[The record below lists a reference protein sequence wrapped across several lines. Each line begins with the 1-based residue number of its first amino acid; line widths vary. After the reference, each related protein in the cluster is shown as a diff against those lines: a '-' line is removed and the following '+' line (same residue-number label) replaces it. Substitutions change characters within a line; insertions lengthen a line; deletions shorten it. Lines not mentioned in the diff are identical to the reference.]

1 MNACVSLPL
10 ELYIRTVRNEVT
22 CSLSSAEYFYLWSYV
37 FVYGS
42 LTHLLLVSLDRYIA
56 VTRPL
61 RYESIVTNRR
71 IGIAVTA
78 AWALTLT
85 YAVARISVDSD
96 GSAKHFIYSYCLGER
111 SSSSNISM
119 VFDLLVL
126 ISILIVGAFLMVL
139 NIRILLIAIR
149 QANRIAIVEDAMRAP
164 GAPRKRGNSSRHVK
178 ATKITLLMVSSFLV
192 CFMPLASFLGA
203 ARYITSDRWYVTAD
217 DCAFFLVCVSSMTNP
232 LIYFSRDTTFRENAV
247 SILRSLQT
255 NMRQKLTKST
265 SLV

>member
-1 MNACVSLPL
+1 MPL

-37 FVYGS
+37 FVNGS

-71 IGIAVTA
+71 IGIALSV

-85 YAVARISVDSD
+85 YAVARIGVDSH
-96 GSAKHFIYSYCLGER
+96 GSAKDFIYSYCLGER
-111 SSSSNISM
+111 SSSSNISV

-149 QANRIAIVEDAMRAP
+149 QANRIAIVEDTIRVP
-164 GAPRKRGNSSRHVK
+164 GAIGAGSAPRKRGNSSRHVK

-192 CFMPLASFLGA
+192 CFMPLAGFLGA
-203 ARYITSDRWYVTAD
+203 ARYITSDRW
-217 DCAFFLVCVSSMTNP
+217 FSSKTP
-232 LIYFSRDTTFRENAV
+232 RGIFTKLFS
-247 SILRSLQT
+247 
-255 NMRQKLTKST
+255 
-265 SLV
+265 